1 MNDNLI
7 DKLAENFQ
15 KMMNWNIEHSKSL
28 EHGCILSI
36 RKGEFFDKEWWAVF
50 LEAQIGNEDHL
61 KDIPPQSE
69 WGEYA
74 LMSFQ
79 SGDRGIVLWVFEDF
93 NSMIMDLSRLFGMF
107 LPSETEH

>member
-1 MNDNLI
+1 MSSLI
-7 DKLAENFQ
+7 DQLTKNFEKMLEWDIELTKKLEN
-15 KMMNWNIEHSKSL
+15 
-28 EHGCILSI
+28 GCIISV
-36 RKGEFFDKEWWAVF
+36 RKGEFFQKEWWAVM

-79 SGDRGIVLWVFEDF
+79 SGDRGIVLWVFESFDPLVVE
-93 NSMIMDLSRLFGMF
+93 LSRLFGMF